1 MLVAIIRGLL
11 MKRKWLLPILAVT
24 LGGVGYLAWARS
36 AVEETIQAPAT
47 VTVERGTVER
57 TVLASGVIEAGSL
70 ISVGARVSGQI
81 ETLAVGLGDRVK
93 AGDLI
98 AQIESLEQQND
109 VLQAEAD
116 LAQIEA
122 QAVAKRAS
130 LREAELGLDRKRQLN
145 QKSLATAEE
154 LEAAEAAL
162 AVIEAEI
169 AALDAQRKRAE
180 VAVGS
185 ARLALERTRIT
196 APADGTV
203 VAVVTAQGQTVNAAS
218 DAPVIVKIADLSAM
232 VVKAEISEADV
243 VRVEAGQRASLTL
256 LGEPDNRIDA
266 VLRAVEPA
274 PPSIKESDE
283 VPTDEAIYF
292 NGLFDVENPDGK
304 LRIGM
309 TAQVTIQLARAENV
323 LTVLASTLGDPA
335 EDGSFQVEIWNPA
348 TSTREERKVTIG
360 VSDNIT
366 AEILS
371 GLEEGELVV
380 SDRTSGNSAAAQ
392 MRRMP
397 GLF

>member
-1 MLVAIIRGLL
+1 
-11 MKRKWLLPILAVT
+11 
-24 LGGVGYLAWARS
+24 
-36 AVEETIQAPAT
+36 
-47 VTVERGTVER
+47 
-57 TVLASGVIEAGSL
+57 
-70 ISVGARVSGQI
+70 
-81 ETLAVGLGDRVK
+81 
-93 AGDLI
+93 
-98 AQIESLEQQND
+98 
-109 VLQAEAD
+109 
-116 LAQIEA
+116 
-122 QAVAKRAS
+122 
-130 LREAELGLDRKRQLN
+130 
-145 QKSLATAEE
+145 
-154 LEAAEAAL
+154 
-162 AVIEAEI
+162 
-169 AALDAQRKRAE
+169 
-180 VAVGS
+180 
-185 ARLALERTRIT
+185 
-196 APADGTV
+196 
-203 VAVVTAQGQTVNAAS
+203 
-218 DAPVIVKIADLSAM
+218 
-232 VVKAEISEADV
+232 

-309 TAQVTIQLARAENV
+309 TAQVTIELARADNV
-323 LTVLASTLGDPA
+323 LTVLASALGDA
-335 EDGSFQVEIWNPA
+335 AADGSHTVEIWNPA